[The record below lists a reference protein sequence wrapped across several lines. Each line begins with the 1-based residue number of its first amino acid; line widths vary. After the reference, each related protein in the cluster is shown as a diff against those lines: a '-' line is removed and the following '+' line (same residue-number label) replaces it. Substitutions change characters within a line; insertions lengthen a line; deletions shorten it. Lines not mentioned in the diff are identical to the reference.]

1 MLGCGVEVGF
11 KVGFKVGT
19 FDSHEEALA
28 GLDHNLLLRLS
39 LMRITNQKSIN
50 GGEGGGGG
58 GSRC

>member
-1 MLGCGVEVGF
+1 MLDCGVEVGF

-50 GGEGGGGG
+50 GGE
-58 GSRC
+58 SRC